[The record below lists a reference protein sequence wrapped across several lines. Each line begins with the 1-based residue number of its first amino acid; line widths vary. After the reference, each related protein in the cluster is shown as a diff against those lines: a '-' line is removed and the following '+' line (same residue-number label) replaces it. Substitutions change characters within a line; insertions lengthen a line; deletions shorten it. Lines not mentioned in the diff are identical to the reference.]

1 MFFFCSNEYNNQE
14 GEHQTERPPMPDKPT
29 RPKQDQSK
37 QSTILPENAA
47 STPMPSISIDWDFYA
62 EFLKDVNMSDD
73 ERLEF
78 LQALVSIVIGFVDLG
93 FNVHPAQ
100 LATKDAIEKK
110 QTCESIVD
118 TAPSS
123 APDVLNSVHANKES
137 EKCIETA
144 RSE

>member
-1 MFFFCSNEYNNQE
+1 
-14 GEHQTERPPMPDKPT
+14 MPDKFT
-29 RPKQDQSK
+29 RPKHDQPERSSIK
-37 QSTILPENAA
+37 PENAA

-73 ERLEF
+73 EKLEF

-93 FNVHPAQ
+93 FNIHPAQ
-100 LATKDAIEKK
+100 LATKDAVAKN
-110 QTCESIVD
+110 QTCESIAD
-118 TAPSS
+118 TAPRF
-123 APDVLNSVHANKES
+123 AVDMLNSMHANEKS